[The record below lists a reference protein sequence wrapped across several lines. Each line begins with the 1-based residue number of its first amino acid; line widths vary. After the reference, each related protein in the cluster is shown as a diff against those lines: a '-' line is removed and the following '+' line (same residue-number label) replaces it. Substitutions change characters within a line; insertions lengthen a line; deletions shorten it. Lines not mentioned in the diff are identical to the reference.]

1 MLLDKFLKN
10 LINLFGDNDFML
22 RIKMV
27 AAIGRNYQ
35 SRLQLKVTAGLQT
48 IQTNLITIQQF

>member
-1 MLLDKFLKN
+1 MLPDKFLKN

-27 AAIGRNYQ
+27 SAIGRDYQ
-35 SRLQLKVTAGLQT
+35 NRLQLKVTAGVQT
-48 IQTNLITIQQF
+48 IQPNLIIIRHF